1 MKKRLLSI
9 LLVLLM
15 ALTLL
20 PLGALA
26 DENSK
31 CGESLTWNLDEI
43 GILTISGTGD
53 MYNYSSAYPA
63 PWSAKNNDISEIIV
77 LDGVTSI
84 GNNAFHSCSTLSM
97 VTFMGGLTRIG
108 SGAFAGCEALG
119 DFDFPYNLETIGAN
133 AFSNCNNLIDVTIR
147 QCSVHRQPGFFLL
160 RRAAIGLLTANANH
174 NPGRDIYRLCAA

>member
-84 GNNAFHSCSTLSM
+84 GNKCCVL
-97 VTFMGGLTRIG
+97 
-108 SGAFAGCEALG
+108 
-119 DFDFPYNLETIGAN
+119 Y
-133 AFSNCNNLIDVTIR
+133 
-147 QCSVHRQPGFFLL
+147 FFLL
-160 RRAAIGLLTANANH
+160 EITPFILAVHYLWSLLWVA
-174 NPGRDIYRLCAA
+174 

>member
-26 DENSK
+26 NDDNK
-31 CGESLTWNLDEI
+31 CGENLTWEFAD

-53 MYNYSSAYPA
+53 MYDYSSADPA
-63 PWSAKNNDISEIIV
+63 PWSAKNNDISEITV

-84 GNNAFHSCSTLSM
+84 GDNAFHSCCAASIDLQCTSLVS
-97 VTFMGGLTRIG
+97 IG
-108 SGAFAGCEALG
+108 K
-119 DFDFPYNLETIGAN
+119 N
-133 AFSNCNNLIDVTIR
+133 AFSRCTTLTSIFIPD
-147 QCSVHRQPGFFLL
+147 SVQSIGSEAFRFARGFLW
-160 RRAAIGLLTANANH
+160 
-174 NPGRDIYRLCAA
+174 

>member
-84 GNNAFHSCSTLSM
+84 GDNAFHSCNAESVDLQGTSLVS
-97 VTFMGGLTRIG
+97 IG
-108 SGAFAGCEALG
+108 K
-119 DFDFPYNLETIGAN
+119 N
-133 AFSNCNNLIDVTIR
+133 AFSRCTMLMSILSRKVFNL
-147 QCSVHRQPGFFLL
+147 
-160 RRAAIGLLTANANH
+160 
-174 NPGRDIYRLCAA
+174 

>member
-53 MYNYSSAYPA
+53 MYDYSEEPA
-63 PWSAKNNDISEIIV
+63 PWSEYSDII
-77 LDGVTSI
+77 TSI
-84 GNNAFHSCSTLSM
+84 TIDYRLWRYKHRHQCLYRLFKCSANQHS
-97 VTFMGGLTRIG
+97 
-108 SGAFAGCEALG
+108 
-119 DFDFPYNLETIGAN
+119 
-133 AFSNCNNLIDVTIR
+133 R
-147 QCSVHRQPGFFLL
+147 QCRTYRPVCFFVLQ
-160 RRAAIGLLTANANH
+160 GTA
-174 NPGRDIYRLCAA
+174 YR

>member
-53 MYNYSSAYPA
+53 MYN
-63 PWSAKNNDISEIIV
+63 
-77 LDGVTSI
+77 
-84 GNNAFHSCSTLSM
+84 
-97 VTFMGGLTRIG
+97 
-108 SGAFAGCEALG
+108 
-119 DFDFPYNLETIGAN
+119 
-133 AFSNCNNLIDVTIR
+133 
-147 QCSVHRQPGFFLL
+147 
-160 RRAAIGLLTANANH
+160 
-174 NPGRDIYRLCAA
+174 

>member
-53 MYNYSSAYPA
+53 MYDYSEEPA
-63 PWSAKNNDISEIIV
+63 PWSEYSDIITSITI
-77 LDGVTSI
+77 DYGVTSI
-84 GNNAFHSCSTLSM
+84 GTSAFTGCSNVQQINIPDSVEHIDPYAFSFCKGLHTVKLPASLTLISEDLFAECANLKNIDIPGS
-97 VTFMGGLTRIG
+97 VT
-108 SGAFAGCEALG
+108 E
-119 DFDFPYNLETIGAN
+119 IGAN
-133 AFSNCNNLIDVTIR
+133 AF
-147 QCSVHRQPGFFLL
+147 
-160 RRAAIGLLTANANH
+160 
-174 NPGRDIYRLCAA
+174 